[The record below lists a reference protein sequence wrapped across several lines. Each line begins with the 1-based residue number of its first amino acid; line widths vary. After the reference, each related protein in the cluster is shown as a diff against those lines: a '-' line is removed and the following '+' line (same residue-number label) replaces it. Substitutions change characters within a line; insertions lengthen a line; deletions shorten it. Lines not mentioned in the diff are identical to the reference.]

1 MSERRARFAEK
12 NTYSQAKSGTATPKK
27 VGPAV
32 KSSPIHP
39 NAGAK
44 GGVFRAPKGEV
55 KSNS

>member
-1 MSERRARFAEK
+1 MSERMARFSEK
-12 NTYSQAKSGTATPKK
+12 NTYKDAKSGTATPKK

-44 GGVFRAPKGEV
+44 GGVFRQPKGGV
-55 KSNS
+55 KQNS